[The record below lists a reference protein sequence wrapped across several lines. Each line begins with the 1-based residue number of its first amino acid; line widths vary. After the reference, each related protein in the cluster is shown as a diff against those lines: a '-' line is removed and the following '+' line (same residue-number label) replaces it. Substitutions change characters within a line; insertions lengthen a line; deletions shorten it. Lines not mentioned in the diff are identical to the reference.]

1 MRLVQTPRLPEIGA
15 IWQVQDKIG
24 LCLLLALAALVS
36 GTLAAENSSGGQ
48 AVTWIE
54 SYDEAVEVARATGK
68 PIFLEFRCAP

>member
-1 MRLVQTPRLPEIGA
+1 MPTLPRSGA
-15 IWQVQDKIG
+15 IRSVHDMIA
-24 LCLLLALAALVS
+24 LCLLLLLGTLVP
-36 GTLAAENSSGGQ
+36 GTLAAEGSSGSP